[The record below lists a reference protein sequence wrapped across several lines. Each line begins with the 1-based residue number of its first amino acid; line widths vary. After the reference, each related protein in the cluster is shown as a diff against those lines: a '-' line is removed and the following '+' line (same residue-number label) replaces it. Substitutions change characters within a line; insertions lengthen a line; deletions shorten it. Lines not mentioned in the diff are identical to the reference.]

1 MPANRAYRKPSERH
15 PFQTD
20 AIVIL
25 PDHLHCLWTLPEGD
39 TDYSTRWR
47 LIKTRFTAA
56 LVENGMHAR
65 RGRHDER
72 AVWQPRFWEHAIRDE
87 TDLSHH
93 IDYIHF
99 NPVKHG
105 LADQRLRLAVLII
118 SSPLQR
124 WKPA

>member
-1 MPANRAYRKPSERH
+1 MPANRANRSLRRAYASVRKRH

-56 LVENGMHAR
+56 LLANGMHAR
-65 RGRHDER
+65 RRRRDER
-72 AVWQPRFWEHAIRDE
+72 AIWQPRLWEHAIRDE
-87 TDLSHH
+87 TDLSRH

-105 LADQRLRLAVLII
+105 LANHVSD
-118 SSPLQR
+118 
-124 WKPA
+124 